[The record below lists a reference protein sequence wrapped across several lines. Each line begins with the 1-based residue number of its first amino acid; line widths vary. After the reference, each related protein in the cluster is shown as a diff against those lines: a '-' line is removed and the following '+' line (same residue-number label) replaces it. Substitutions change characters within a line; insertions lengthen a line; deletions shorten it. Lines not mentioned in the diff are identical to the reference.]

1 MDKVPKTIKITEE
14 NGIAILTLNR
24 PEKRN
29 SLNREMVFEIKQA
42 LGDLKSNENIS
53 ALVIT
58 GEGKAFCAGAD
69 LAYLKSLKDATY
81 EENLK
86 DSLKLKEMYYNIYT
100 FPKPTIA
107 MVNGPAVA
115 GGCGLV
121 NVCDFVFCTEH
132 AKFGYPEV
140 KIGFVAA
147 MVSIFL
153 AQSIGERNAKK
164 LLLSGEILSARKAK
178 QLNFVDEIIEEK
190 KLWDYCLNFLS
201 DLKQNSAQSIQDTK
215 RLFSEII
222 FSDLEAK
229 LEKACEFNAHSRN
242 TNDFKEGISAFLE
255 KRMPNWT
262 KKSR

>member
-1 MDKVPKTIKITEE
+1 MSKEFNTIIITEE
-14 NGIAILTLNR
+14 NGIVILTLNR
-24 PEKRN
+24 PEKKN
-29 SLNREMVFEIKQA
+29 SLNRQMVSDIKVA
-42 LGDLKSNENIS
+42 LNSLKTDDNVFGLI
-53 ALVIT
+53 IT

-69 LAYLKSLKDATY
+69 LAYLQSLKDATY

-86 DSLKLKEMYYNIYT
+86 DSLELKDMYYNIYT

-164 LLLSGEILSARKAK
+164 LLLSGETLSARKAK
-178 QLNFVDEIIEEK
+178 QINFVDEIIEEE
-190 KLWDYCLNFLS
+190 KLWDYCLNFLNG
-201 DLKQNSAQSIQDTK
+201 LKQNSAQSIQDSK

-222 FSDLEAK
+222 FSDLESK

-255 KRMPNWT
+255 KRKPNWT
-262 KKSR
+262 KKTS

>member
-1 MDKVPKTIKITEE
+1 MNKEYSTIKIIEE

-29 SLNREMVFEIKQA
+29 SLNREMVSEIKSV
-42 LGDLKSNENIS
+42 LSTLKENDNIS
-53 ALVIT
+53 GLIIT
-58 GEGKAFCAGAD
+58 GEGQTFCAGAD
-69 LAYLKSLKDATY
+69 LAYLQSLNDATF

-86 DSLKLKEMYYNIYT
+86 DSLELKDMYYNIYT
-100 FPKPTIA
+100 FPKPTVA
-107 MVNGPAVA
+107 MVNGPAMA

-178 QLNFVDEIIEEK
+178 QINFVDEIIEEE
-190 KLWDYCLNFLS
+190 KLWDYCLNFLN

-222 FSDLEAK
+222 FSDLESK

-255 KRMPNWT
+255 KRKPNWT
-262 KKSR
+262 KKSS

>member
-1 MDKVPKTIKITEE
+1 MKKEFNTIKITEE

-29 SLNREMVFEIKQA
+29 SLNREMVSEFKLA
-42 LGDLKSNENIS
+42 LSELKSDAHIS
-53 ALVIT
+53 GLIIT
-58 GEGKAFCAGAD
+58 GEGQVFCAGAD
-69 LAYLKSLKDATY
+69 LAYLQSLKNATF

-86 DSLKLKEMYYNIYT
+86 DSLGLKELYYNIYT
-100 FPKPTIA
+100 FPRPTIA

-153 AQSIGERNAKK
+153 AQSIGERNARK
-164 LLLSGEILSARKAK
+164 LLLTGEIISARKAK
-178 QLNFVDEIIEEK
+178 QLNFVDEIIDQEK
-190 KLWDYCLNFLS
+190 LRDFCLTYLE
-201 DLKQNSAQSIQDTK
+201 DLNQNSAQSIQDTK

-222 FSDLEAK
+222 FSELELK
-229 LEKACEFNAHSRN
+229 LVKACELNAHSRN
-242 TNDFKEGISAFLE
+242 TKDFKEGISAFLE
-255 KRMPNWT
+255 KRKPNWT
-262 KKSR
+262 K